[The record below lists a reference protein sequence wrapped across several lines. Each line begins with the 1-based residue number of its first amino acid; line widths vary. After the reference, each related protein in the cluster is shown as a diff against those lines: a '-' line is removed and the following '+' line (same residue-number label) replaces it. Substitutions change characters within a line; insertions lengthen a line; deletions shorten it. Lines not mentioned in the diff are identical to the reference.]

1 MWPPNAVM
9 TLYSHSGFESSSSNG
24 EIYDLDLDRCAQYLT
39 DRLIDYYCTKM
50 ASMAKKGVEPLAVC
64 NRREEQLQTIASSEY
79 SSLLTVTCY
88 CSSMNSIL

>member
-24 EIYDLDLDRCAQYLT
+24 GIYDLDLDRCAQYLA

-50 ASMAKKGVEPLAVC
+50 ASMAKEGVEPWAVC
-64 NRREEQLQTIASSEY
+64 NRREEQLQTIASEY

-88 CSSMNSIL
+88 CSSMNSLL